1 MGITRRDETEGILVF
16 EESLRPPP
24 RCDPERNTNRLFG
37 IKFLRPGGEELDQAG
52 ESEVDGKTTLI
63 FLVWFCW
70 FLPDPQQCAMQKS
83 ILRETNK
90 KHQSV
95 APS

>member
-52 ESEVDGKTTLI
+52 ESEVDGKTKLI
-63 FLVWFCW
+63 FLCSVLLVGSC
-70 FLPDPQQCAMQKS
+70 QTSNNAQVKS
-83 ILRETNK
+83 
-90 KHQSV
+90 QSFDKQTESV
-95 APS
+95 KV